1 MRGVNMSEE
10 YKKFISFLSENVN
23 NDIELDCIIYNIGAA
38 QRIAEQFSNF
48 YSQKIQDNTNIS
60 DEIAFEI
67 DFEIQC
73 NEKIHLALGIG
84 SPKTLFIECETHDN
98 DFLININ
105 RIQIAKLTLEGVRSG

>member
-1 MRGVNMSEE
+1 MSEE

-23 NDIELDCIIYNIGAA
+23 NDIELDCIIYNIGAT
-38 QRIAEQFSNF
+38 QRIAEQFSSF
-48 YSQKIQDNTNIS
+48 YNQKIQDNAIS
-60 DEIAFEI
+60 NEVEFEI

-84 SPKTLFIECETHDN
+84 KPETLFVECEVHDD

-105 RIQIAKLTLEGVRSG
+105 RIQIAKLTLEGVRNG